1 MRYLQA
7 SSNLFYD
14 VFAQFEPDSLLL
26 RQSRREALEKQ
37 LEWNRLMSTMLRI
50 ESLEFVLERPKKPTP
65 LAFPLLVERM
75 RERLSSETLAE
86 RVMKMQQQLEFDA
99 SR

>member
-1 MRYLQA
+1 
-7 SSNLFYD
+7 
-14 VFAQFEPDSLLL
+14 
-26 RQSRREALEKQ
+26 LEC
-37 LEWNRLMSTMLRI
+37 I
-50 ESLEFVLERPKKPTP
+50 IERPKKPTP

-86 RVMKMQQQLEFDA
+86 RVMKMQQQLELDA